1 MAIKVGGTEVISD
14 TRKFT
19 VTDATGVYSDFQPMS
34 STSLSDY
41 GPTTFAISANSGGHN
56 DKGSSAEMT
65 GNVTWQITSPSAG
78 RQFTL
83 FVDASSTGYDQAFTI
98 SGGGTVLFPNDSE
111 PDWTTA
117 RYWLHRITCWS
128 SDTVSVVSTSWSA

>member
-14 TRKFT
+14 LRKFT

-34 STSLSDY
+34 VTSVGTYGPSTFSVSAATGGHKDYGSTSSM
-41 GPTTFAISANSGGHN
+41 A
-56 DKGSSAEMT
+56 
-65 GNVTWQITSPSAG
+65 GNVTWSITSVAAG
-78 RQFTL
+78 RQFTM
-83 FVDASSTGYDQAFTI
+83 FVDASADGHDQAFAI

-128 SDTVSVVSTSWSA
+128 SDTVSVVSTSWGS

>member
-1 MAIKVGGTEVISD
+1 MAIKIGGTEVISD

-19 VTDATGVYSDFQPMS
+19 VTDATGVYTDFQPMS
-34 STSLSDY
+34 TTTSSNYGGSTY
-41 GPTTFAISANSGGHN
+41 TTNVSQGGHV
-56 DKGSSAEMT
+56 DRGSSAEMT
-65 GNVTWQITSPSAG
+65 GNVTWTLTNVSAG
-78 RQFTL
+78 RQITL
-83 FVDASSTGYDQAFTI
+83 FVDASADGHDQAFSI
-98 SGGGTVLFPNDSE
+98 SGGGTVLFPEDSE

>member
-14 TRKFT
+14 ARKFT

-34 STSLSDY
+34 TTSLSDY
-41 GPTTFAISANSGGHN
+41 GPTAFSISAVTGGHQ
-56 DKGSSAEMT
+56 DKGSSAKMT
-65 GNVTWQITSPSAG
+65 GNVTWSLTGVSPG

-83 FVDASSTGYDQAFTI
+83 FVDASSSGYDQAWSF
-98 SGGGTVLFPNDSE
+98 SGGTVLFPNDSE

-128 SDTVSVVSTSWSA
+128 SDTVSVVSTSWGS

>member
-14 TRKFT
+14 SRKFT
-19 VTDATGVYSDFQPMS
+19 VTDATGVYSDFQPMAIV
-34 STSLSDY
+34 SLSDY
-41 GPTTFAISANSGGHN
+41 GPGNFNTSAAQGGFT
-56 DKGSSAEMT
+56 DRGSSAEMT
-65 GNVTWQITSPSAG
+65 GNITWSLSNVAAG

-83 FVDASSTGYDQAFTI
+83 FADASSSGYDQAFSI
-98 SGGGTVLFPNDSE
+98 QGGGTVLFPNDSE

-128 SDTVSVVSTSWSA
+128 SDTVSVVSTSWGS